1 LFISHYNEKR
11 RKTQKNRPSDD
22 FPPFNI
28 YEIPVSPQTKH
39 MKRAE
44 RGNTRASMA
53 CRHIG
58 GSDAVDRRR
67 RGFGGGTGRS
77 DV

>member
-1 LFISHYNEKR
+1 
-11 RKTQKNRPSDD
+11 
-22 FPPFNI
+22 
-28 YEIPVSPQTKH
+28 

-77 DV
+77 GV